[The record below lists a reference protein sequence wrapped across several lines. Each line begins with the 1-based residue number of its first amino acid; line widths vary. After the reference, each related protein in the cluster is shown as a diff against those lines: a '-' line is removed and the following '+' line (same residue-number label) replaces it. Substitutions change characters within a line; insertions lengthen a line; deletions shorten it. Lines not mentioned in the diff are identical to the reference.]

1 MQTPYIPSQDA
12 AYDAW
17 LANFSTLITAA
28 PATYGLT
35 APNAVT
41 IAAAQASWNAA
52 YILATTPATR
62 TTPAIADKDAER
74 LLSEQVARPFATD
87 ISRNPAVTN
96 LDKTAVGVNLPN
108 TARTP
113 VPPPL
118 TIPGLSLVAAVH
130 FVHTLAFRDT
140 ATPTTKAKPFG
151 AIGMELWRTL
161 AVGPSVDPATATQV
175 GVLTKSPNAIGYTA
189 PDVGKT
195 ATYWGR
201 WVTRSGPGGQAQAGP
216 FSAPLSVLVI

>member
-1 MQTPYIPSQDA
+1 MQAPYIPATDA
-12 AYDAW
+12 AFDSW
-17 LANFSTLITAA
+17 LANFSALITAA
-28 PATYGLT
+28 PTTYGLT
-35 APNAVT
+35 APDAVT
-41 IAAAQASWNAA
+41 IAASYSAWNAA
-52 YILATTPATR
+52 FLLATNPTTR
-62 TTPAIADKDAER
+62 TTPAIAAKDAER
-74 LLSEQVARPFATD
+74 LLAEQVVRPFAVG

-113 VPPPL
+113 IPPPL
-118 TIPGLSLVAAVH
+118 TVPGLTLVAAIH

-140 ATPTTKAKPFG
+140 STPTTKAKPFG

-161 AVGPSVDPATATQV
+161 AVGASTDPTTATQIA
-175 GVLTKSPNAIGYTA
+175 VLTKSPNSIGYTA

-201 WVTRSGPGGQAQAGP
+201 WVTRSGPGGTAQQGP
-216 FSAPLSVLVI
+216 FSAALAVLVI

>member
-1 MQTPYIPSQDA
+1 MQTPYIPAPDA
-12 AYDAW
+12 LFDAW
-17 LANFSTLITAA
+17 LTNFSALITAA

-41 IAAAQASWNAA
+41 IAAQQAAFNAA
-52 YILATTPATR
+52 YLIATNPATR
-62 TTPAIADKDAER
+62 TTPSIAAKDAARNLAE
-74 LLSEQVARPFATD
+74 LTVRPFAID

-118 TIPGLSLVAAVH
+118 TVPGITLVSAIH
-130 FVHTLAFRDT
+130 FLHTLAFRDT
-140 ATPTTKAKPFG
+140 STPTTKAKPFG

-161 AVGPSVDPATATQV
+161 AVGPSVDPTTATQI
-175 GVLTKSPNAIGYTA
+175 GVLTKSPNSIGYTA
-189 PDVGKT
+189 PDIGKT

-201 WVTRSGPGGQAQAGP
+201 WVTRSGPGGNAQSGP
-216 FSAPLSVLVI
+216 FSAPLAVLVI